1 MALQWNWKDKMGK
14 LTIKYKGKKYNIDIF
29 TGNAL
34 AVLIHEYKDSDGNE
48 MYVLYDFFSD
58 KKHIKNIIS
67 NRKNLINDDVVKI
80 ELNLWYKPAEELLPY
95 LVKSGYKVECYYK
108 EIKSE

>member
-1 MALQWNWKDKMGK
+1 MALQWKWTDKMGK
-14 LTIKYKGKKYNIDIF
+14 LTIKRKGKKYNIDIF
-29 TGNAL
+29 TGNML
-34 AVLIHEYKDSDGNE
+34 AVFIYEYKDSDGKE
-48 MYVLYDFFSD
+48 MYALYDFFSD